1 MKKLGSKKPQ
11 KPIPRPLV
19 SMKKKKKNA
28 EQTSEGASAP
38 KASFVLTHAGQH
50 IIILS
55 PPLRVGSWAIW
66 LHQSEP
72 RHVSL
77 LCERLCMVSSVGN
90 AMGKSSWGHC
100 CRADLAASSSCEW
113 NSQPAFAPTEERD
126 MLVIGLLIWD
136 INNSIFL
143 PFPHTDWSVARVC
156 LESFKGYREAMSSS
170 LFLPTGK
177 QSVDWW

>member
-1 MKKLGSKKPQ
+1 MTEEQKKYYNAMKKLGSKKPQ

-19 SMKKKKKNA
+19 SMLEREKNA

-55 PPLRVGSWAIW
+55 PPLREASWAIW

-72 RHVSL
+72 RQVSL

-90 AMGKSSWGHC
+90 AMGKSS
-100 CRADLAASSSCEW
+100 
-113 NSQPAFAPTEERD
+113 
-126 MLVIGLLIWD
+126 
-136 INNSIFL
+136 
-143 PFPHTDWSVARVC
+143 
-156 LESFKGYREAMSSS
+156 
-170 LFLPTGK
+170 
-177 QSVDWW
+177 